1 MKTFKKINQSIT
13 GLIIAAV
20 IGTAAYLW
28 LNDPSVFYTQ
38 TYVLLDWLGLAA
50 LAVVI
55 SYKLSGFAGLFLNT
69 KKAGIFMAVQL
80 VLCPIIINYL
90 SVNYGLP
97 VTVASAIAF
106 AAVSPGF
113 IPSNIIVN
121 LFMAACMFFLS
132 IYVLPY
138 SSVQVNEVYQTI
150 VSPVTRYFL
159 MGVAVL
165 LFIYKFFKHQED
177 NVPEER
183 PKSSYSQY
191 IHVKA

>member
-138 SSVQVNEVYQTI
+138 SSVQVNEIYQTI